1 VNYVANNFKNLK
13 IIIKKMFIDLGNI
26 YRPTWMH
33 KSPLIVPG
41 FEFFGSVAPRMKRPV
56 LTTSNPSQTYNL
68 IT

>member
-1 VNYVANNFKNLK
+1 
-13 IIIKKMFIDLGNI
+13 MFIDLKNI

-56 LTTSNPSQTYNL
+56 LTTSNPSQTYNMMK
-68 IT
+68 